1 MLSIDEYAR
10 HDGLGLAELVRRG
23 EVTPLELLETAIAAA
38 EKVNPTLNAIVRP
51 MHEIARA
58 RAATPLAGPFAGVPF
73 LAKDLCQ
80 EYAGVPVSYGNRV
93 LKEERFAPTE
103 HAEIMQRWLRAGVV
117 VFGRTNVPEFGAKAI
132 TEPEAWG
139 PCRNPWH
146 PDHVPGGSSGGAAAA
161 VAAGI
166 VPIAGANDGGGSIRI
181 PAAHC
186 GLFGFKPGRGR
197 TPQGPRFVERMH
209 GAVIDHVLTRSV
221 RDSAAMLDATQGPE
235 LGSLFRIAPPERP
248 YVEELGRNPGRLT
261 IAYSTRSPIGT
272 PVDPEAVEAVMRTAR
287 LLETLGHHL
296 EEASPDID
304 GPQLGKDFIT
314 MWFATCAA
322 TVDDVRRRTGCGLD
336 AFELDTRAMAAFGR
350 VTRANAYVEGYMRWN
365 EYARRL
371 GEFHQRYDLYLTP
384 ALAMPPARV
393 GSIRT
398 PDWQQA
404 VLRVL
409 LALHLEG
416 LVLKTD
422 ILDQMVEENLKW
434 VPFTQ
439 LANLTGTPAM
449 SVPMHWARCRSQN
462 GAAES
467 EYVLPLGVQLSAAP
481 GGEGLLFRV
490 AAQLEQ
496 AQPWAQRRP
505 PVHVAA

>member
-1 MLSIDEYAR
+1 MLSAADYTR

-23 EVTPLELLETAIAAA
+23 EVTPLELLETALSIAGRLD
-38 EKVNPTLNAIVRP
+38 PQLNAIVTP

-58 RAATPLAGPFAGVPF
+58 RAAGALTGPFAGLPF
-73 LAKDLCQ
+73 LAKDISQ
-80 EYAGVPVSYGNRV
+80 EYAGVPVSYGSRA
-93 LKEERFAPTE
+93 LRDPRFAPAE
-103 HAEIMQRWLRAGVV
+103 HAEIVVRWLRAGVV
-117 VFGRTNVPEFGAKAI
+117 VFGRTNVPEFGAKGI
-132 TEPEAWG
+132 TEPQAWG
-139 PCRNPWH
+139 ACRNPWN
-146 PDHVPGGSSGGAAAA
+146 VARTPGGSSGGAAAA

-197 TPQGPRFVERMH
+197 TPLGPRYVERMH
-209 GAVIDHVLTRSV
+209 GAVLDHVLTRSV
-221 RDSAAMLDATQGPE
+221 RDSAAMLDATHGPE
-235 LGSLFRIAPPERP
+235 VGALFTIAPPERP
-248 YVEELGRNPGRLT
+248 YSEELGRGPGRLT

-272 PVDPEAVEAVMRTAR
+272 KVDAEAIQAVHNAAR
-287 LLETLGHHL
+287 LLETLGHHV
-296 EEASPDID
+296 EEAVPDLD
-304 GPQLGKDFIT
+304 GMQLAKDFIT

-322 TVDDVRRRTGCGLD
+322 TYDDVRRRTGCGPE

-350 VTRANAYVEGYMRWN
+350 ATPANAYVEGYLRWN

-384 ALAMPPARV
+384 TLALPPARI
-393 GSIRT
+393 GEIRT
-398 PDWQQA
+398 PHWQQA
-404 VLRVL
+404 ALRVL
-409 LALHLEG
+409 LALRLEG
-416 LVLKTD
+416 LALKTD
-422 ILDQMVEENLKW
+422 IVEQMVQENLKW

-449 SVPMHWARCRSQN
+449 SVPLHWTAD
-462 GAAES
+462 G
-467 EYVLPLGVQLSAAP
+467 LPLGVQLSAAS

-505 PVHVAA
+505 AIHAANI